1 MQQKMNRQ
9 WLLQER
15 PKPGPLSDSY
25 FSFKE
30 FPLASLKDG
39 EFLLR
44 NRMISFDPTQRFW
57 MERDTYIPAVPL
69 GSVMQALCIAEV
81 IESKNPQYKV
91 GTRVSGLFGWQDYVI
106 SNGKGAMPFMF
117 VPDAVSD
124 EAALSIFGMTGLT
137 ALFGIRDIAKPQA
150 GQTVVVSGAS
160 GATGSIAAQIARIMG
175 AKVIGIAGGEQKCR
189 WLLDKAGIAAAI
201 DYKTENVANRLQ
213 ELAPEGVHAY
223 FDNVGGKMLDDVLK
237 HLAMRA
243 RVVLCGAIA
252 TYNKDNDGAIRNY
265 LNLVM
270 TRSVMQGFLINDY
283 ASQFKE
289 GIATLAEW
297 LKAGLLCYEVD
308 KQHGLENAP
317 QTLKRLFEGKNL
329 GKQVLQL

>member
-1 MQQKMNRQ
+1 MQKMNRQ

-15 PKPGPLSDSY
+15 PKPGPISNSS

-30 FPLASLKDG
+30 FPLATLKDG

-69 GSVMQALCIAEV
+69 GTVMQALCIAEV
-81 IESKNPQYKV
+81 AESKNSQYKV

-106 SNGKGAMPFMF
+106 SNGKSSFPLMTIPNAI
-117 VPDAVSD
+117 SD

-137 ALFGIRDIAKPQA
+137 ALFGMRDIGKPQA

-160 GATGSIAAQIARIMG
+160 GATGSIAAQIARILG
-175 AKVIGIAGGEQKCR
+175 AKVIGIAGGEQKCQ
-189 WLLDKAGIAAAI
+189 WLLDKAGINAAI
-201 DYKTENVANRLQ
+201 DYKKENVASRLQ
-213 ELAPEGVHAY
+213 ELAPKGIHVY
-223 FDNVGGKMLDDVLK
+223 FDNVGGKILDDVLK
-237 HLAMRA
+237 QLAMHA

-252 TYNKDNDGAIRNY
+252 TYNKEHDGAIRNY

-270 TRSVMQGFLINDY
+270 TRSLMQGFLINDY

-289 GIATLAEW
+289 GIETLGEW

-317 QTLKRLFEGKNL
+317 QTLQRLFEGKNL
-329 GKQVLQL
+329 GKQVLVL